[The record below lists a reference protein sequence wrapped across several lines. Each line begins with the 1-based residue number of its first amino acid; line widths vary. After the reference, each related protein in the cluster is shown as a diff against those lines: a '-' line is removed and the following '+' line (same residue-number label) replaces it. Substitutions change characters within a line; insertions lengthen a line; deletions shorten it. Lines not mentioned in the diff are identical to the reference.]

1 MKAYSK
7 TITYT
12 LDELSEIDNEIEIE
26 YKNGWEVFK
35 RSEVKNSYIFPPKK
49 EVEITYLLR

>member
-26 YKNGWEVFK
+26 YKNGWKVFK
-35 RSEVKNSYIFPPKK
+35 RSEVKNCYIFPPKK